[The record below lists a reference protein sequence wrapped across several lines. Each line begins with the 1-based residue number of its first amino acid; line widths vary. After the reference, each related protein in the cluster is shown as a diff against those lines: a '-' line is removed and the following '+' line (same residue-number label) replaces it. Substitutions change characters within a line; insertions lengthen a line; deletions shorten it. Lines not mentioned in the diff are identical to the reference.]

1 LRHACDVTLLQGLG
15 LCYSNAQAL
24 RCCSMPASRFVS
36 GSKSLGL
43 HARILWKK
51 CHYFRND
58 DPCRHKTCTC
68 PAHGLT
74 RLCAKF
80 RHRGTRRL

>member
-24 RCCSMPASRFVS
+24 RCCSMPASRLVS

-43 HARILWKK
+43 HARILWKNVIISVTTTPVDIK
-51 CHYFRND
+51 
-58 DPCRHKTCTC
+58 
-68 PAHGLT
+68 PALVLHMVSRVCVQNFAIVG
-74 RLCAKF
+74 
-80 RHRGTRRL
+80 RGV